1 MSTTS
6 WATAPS
12 PALTAEQFPKLLAGL
27 VRADHRDRSVL
38 SILGLAPLQGMAHIQ
53 AICRPRTALCLD
65 ETLIASLEAAGVI
78 YSLHDPHVADSYYV
92 EYIAEH
98 RSLWLKYQQII
109 GSRLLIAMSGEQAAR
124 FEEAVRNL
132 HPRLPAV
139 PPSKAVDSNDCLLA
153 EIGLLSA
160 QGRRIELPRQ
170 HLAHYGRIKA
180 ILLAAGG
187 SYARNGFTFASD
199 CDPDALLA
207 QLRAGAQPNPKKARQ
222 AYYTP
227 APIAAT
233 TVAWAGDLHGKLV
246 LEPSAG
252 EGALADEARAAGAK
266 VVAVENHGP
275 SARVLRDKGFQVIER
290 DFLTLTPADIGCFDA
305 VIGNP
310 PFSRG
315 QDISHV
321 THMWRFLHPGGV
333 LVSLMSLGWRTGR
346 SKTEQAFQIFAA
358 DVGADIEAL
367 PAGTF
372 KVSGTHVASLRIRML
387 KPLDVDLER
396 VR

>member
-6 WATAPS
+6 WSTALS
-12 PALTAEQFPKLLAGL
+12 PALTAEQFPKFLACL

-38 SILGLAPLQGMAHIQ
+38 SILGLASLQGMAHIQ
-53 AICRPRTALCLD
+53 AICPPRTALCLD
-65 ETLIASLEAAGVI
+65 KTLIASLEAAGVI
-78 YSLHDPHVADSYYV
+78 YPLHDPHVANSYFV

-109 GSRLLIAMSGEQAAR
+109 GSRLLIAMSEEQAAR
-124 FEEAVRNL
+124 FEKAVRDL
-132 HPRLPAV
+132 HPRLMTG
-139 PPSKAVDSNDCLLA
+139 PSKAVDSDAGLLA

-170 HLAHYGRIKA
+170 RLAHYGRIKA

-187 SYARNGFTFASD
+187 TYARNGFTFASA
-199 CDPDALLA
+199 CDVEALLA

-227 APIAAT
+227 APIAAA
-233 TVAWAGDLHGKLV
+233 TVARAGDLHGRRV

-252 EGALADEARAAGAK
+252 EGALADEARAAGAE

-275 SARVLRDKGFQVIER
+275 SARILRDKGFQVIER
-290 DFLTLTPADIGCFDA
+290 DFLTLTPADIGCFNA

-321 THMWRFLHPGGV
+321 THMWGFLHPGGV
-333 LVSLMSLGWRTGR
+333 LVSLMSPGWRTGK
-346 SKTEQAFQIFAA
+346 SKMQQAFQTFAA

-387 KPLDVDLER
+387 KPLDVDLECGR
-396 VR
+396 

>member
-6 WATAPS
+6 WSTAPS
-12 PALTAEQFPKLLAGL
+12 PALTAEQFPKFLASL

-38 SILGLAPLQGMAHIQ
+38 SILGLASLQEMAHIQ
-53 AICRPRTALCLD
+53 AIYPPRTALCLD

-78 YSLHDPHVADSYYV
+78 YPLHDPHVADSYFV

-109 GSRLLIAMSGEQAAR
+109 GSRLLIAMSEEQAAR
-124 FEEAVRNL
+124 FEEAVRDL
-132 HPRLPAV
+132 HPRLMAGT
-139 PPSKAVDSNDCLLA
+139 PSKSVDSDDNLLA

-170 HLAHYGRIKA
+170 CLAHYGRIKA

-187 SYARNGFTFASD
+187 TYARNGFTFASA
-199 CDPDALLA
+199 CDLETLLA

-227 APIAAT
+227 VPIAAA
-233 TVAWAGDLHGKLV
+233 TVARAGDLHGRRV

-252 EGALADEARAAGAK
+252 EGALADEARAAGAE

-275 SARVLRDKGFQVIER
+275 SARILRDKGFQVIER

-321 THMWRFLHPGGV
+321 THMWGFLHPGGV
-333 LVSLMSLGWRTGR
+333 LVSLMSPGWRTGR
-346 SKTEQAFQIFAA
+346 SKTQQAFQTFAT

-372 KVSGTHVASLRIRML
+372 KVSGTLLASLRIRMF
-387 KPLDVDLER
+387 KPLDVDLECGR
-396 VR
+396 

>member
-6 WATAPS
+6 WSTALS
-12 PALTAEQFPKLLAGL
+12 PALTAEHFPKFLASL

-38 SILGLAPLQGMAHIQ
+38 SILGLASLQGVAHIQ
-53 AICRPRTALCLD
+53 AICPPRTALCLD

-78 YSLHDPHVADSYYV
+78 YPLHDPHVADSYFV

-109 GSRLLIAMSGEQAAR
+109 GSRLLIAMSEEQAAR
-124 FEEAVRNL
+124 FEKAVRDL
-132 HPRLPAV
+132 HPRLMTG
-139 PPSKAVDSNDCLLA
+139 PSKAVDSDAGLLA

-170 HLAHYGRIKA
+170 RLAYYGRIKA
-180 ILLAAGG
+180 ILLSAGG
-187 SYARNGFTFASD
+187 TYARNGFTFASA
-199 CDPDALLA
+199 CDLETLLA

-227 APIAAT
+227 APIAAA
-233 TVAWAGDLHGKLV
+233 TVARAGDLHGRRV

-252 EGALADEARAAGAK
+252 EGVLADEARAAGAE
-266 VVAVENHGP
+266 VVAVENYGP
-275 SARVLRDKGFQVIER
+275 SAQILRDKGFQVIER

-321 THMWRFLHPGGV
+321 IHMWGFLHPGGV
-333 LVSLMSLGWRTGR
+333 LVSLMSPGWRTGR
-346 SKTEQAFQIFAA
+346 SKTELAFQTFAT

-387 KPLDVDLER
+387 KPLDVDLECGR
-396 VR
+396 